1 MRPIGAFIAAA
12 YSSIDA
18 RDLLPAGVRS
28 TLRPVVTQECKVQLA
43 AAVDYRTARRR
54 VDRFDSVDMAVA
66 AMARGEFVVV
76 VDDESR
82 ENEGDLILA
91 ADAATPEAIAFMV
104 RHTSGL
110 ICVAL
115 PGEVLDRLEL
125 PLMVRDNAESFQTAF
140 TVSVDKRDGISTG
153 ISASDRAATIRALAD
168 PATRAVDLVRPGHL
182 FPLRARSG
190 GVLERPGHTEAA
202 HDLARLAGRCAG
214 GVLCEIVNTDG
225 EMARRPDLFRFARQH
240 DLVIVSIEQLV
251 NHRRHERDL
260 RTAFQGV
267 MA

>member
-1 MRPIGAFIAAA
+1 MQLVASEEIGT
-12 YSSIDA
+12 
-18 RDLLPAGVRS
+18 LP
-28 TLRPVVTQECKVQLA
+28 Q
-43 AAVDYRTARRR
+43 R
-54 VDRFDSVDMAVA
+54 VDRFDSVDLAVA
-66 AMARGEFVVV
+66 AMARGEFVVL

-82 ENEGDLILA
+82 ENEGDLVMA
-91 ADAATPEAIAFMV
+91 ADAVTPEAIAFMV

-125 PLMVRDNAESFQTAF
+125 PLMVHDNAESFQTAF

-182 FPLRARSG
+182 FPLRARAG
-190 GVLERPGHTEAA
+190 GVLERAGHTEAA
-202 HDLARLAGRCAG
+202 YDLTRLSGRCAG
-214 GVLCEIVNTDG
+214 GILCEIVNADG

-240 DLVIVSIEQLV
+240 DLVILSIDQLV
-251 NHRRHERDL
+251 RHRCHERDL
-260 RTAFQGV
+260 RMAFQEV

>member
-1 MRPIGAFIAAA
+1 VRPVRAFIATA
-12 YSSIDA
+12 YSSIYVG
-18 RDLLPAGVRS
+18 DLLLRRVDF
-28 TLRPVVTQECKVQLA
+28 TLLSVVTQERKVQLA
-43 AAVDYRTARRR
+43 TSVDYRTGRLRA
-54 VDRFDSVDMAVA
+54 DRFDSVNMALA
-66 AMARGEFVVV
+66 AIARGEFVVV

-82 ENEGDLILA
+82 ENEGDLIMA
-91 ADAATPEAIAFMV
+91 ANAVTPQAMAFMI

-110 ICVAL
+110 ICIAL

-140 TVSVDKRDGISTG
+140 TVSVDKRHGISTG

-168 PATRAVDLVRPGHL
+168 PATRSVDLVRPGHL
-182 FPLRARSG
+182 FPLRSRSG

-202 HDLARLAGRCAG
+202 HDLVRLAGCSAG
-214 GVLCEIVNTDG
+214 GVLCEIVRADG

-251 NHRRHERDL
+251 SHCRQERDMGL
-260 RTAFQGV
+260 AFRGLP
-267 MA
+267 A